1 MRIDTIELIRLAV
14 PLKSPL
20 GVGSGAIEQFETV
33 LVKLSSGSVVGWGEA
48 PTGAGPSVSPEYA
61 SGAFGLLRDWICPKI
76 VGQLIGSS
84 EDLSELLGE
93 IRGNTYARSAVDC
106 AWWDLN
112 SRIQDRPLHAVLG
125 GSEGPIPLGRSFDQQ
140 ESVDPFLQQ
149 VAEANEKGYSHIE
162 LKFRPGWDFQ
172 ILGLVRQEL
181 PTANISI
188 DAEGSMRLDHT
199 DLFCRLDDFQPFL
212 AEQLL
217 PFEDLV
223 GHAMIAEMIQTP
235 LGLDESITTLA
246 QAEMA
251 AELGSAK
258 YIKVNPSHLGGLSEA
273 ISIFELSDETD
284 FSFWVGSSLQTA
296 IGNRA
301 ALALAS
307 RKESVLPFIDLT
319 ADGPFEADLAEPIGG
334 EAVDGVLMARLWDTP
349 GIGIE
354 PDEQLLDRWTIEKVT
369 LG

>member
-1 MRIDTIELIRLAV
+1 MQIDTIELIRLSV
-14 PLKSPL
+14 PLGSPL
-20 GVGSGAIEQFETV
+20 GISRGTVRQFETV
-33 LVKLSSGSVVGWGEA
+33 LVKVSSGSAVGWGEA
-48 PTGAGPSVSPEYA
+48 PTGAGPEVSPEYA
-61 SGAFGLLRDWICPKI
+61 SGAFGLLRDWICPRI
-76 VGQLIGSS
+76 VGQTIGSS
-84 EDLSELLGE
+84 EDMSELLVE
-93 IRGNTYARSAVDC
+93 IRGNSFARAAVDC

-112 SRIQDRPLHAVLG
+112 SRIQGRPLHAVLG
-125 GSEGPIPLGRSFDQQ
+125 GSEQPIPLGRSFDQQ

-149 VAEANEKGYSHIE
+149 VAEANENGYSHIE

-199 DLFCRLDDFQPFL
+199 DLFCRLDDFQPVL

-223 GHAMIAEMIQTP
+223 GHAMIAEMIKTP
-235 LGLDESITTLA
+235 IGLDESITTLA
-246 QAEMA
+246 QAEIA

-258 YIKVNPSHLGGLSEA
+258 YIKVNPSQLGGLSEA

-284 FSFWVGSSLQTA
+284 LSFWVGSSLQTA

-307 RKESVLPFIDLT
+307 RRESVLPFIDLT
-319 ADGPFEADLAEPIGG
+319 ADGPFEADLAEPINT
-334 EAVDGVLMARLWDTP
+334 EKVDGVLKARLWDSP
-349 GIGIE
+349 GIGTE
-354 PDEQLLDRWTIEKVT
+354 PDEQLLGRWAIEKVK